1 MNRWEVEKIIP
12 QINPQATGN
21 NIRRL
26 MNSHGMSVKDV
37 QFALGFATPQSVYKW
52 FRGNS
57 LPSVDNL
64 VILADLLGCT
74 VDSILVVEK

>member
-1 MNRWEVEKIIP
+1 MVP
-12 QINPQATGN
+12 QINLKATGK
-21 NIRRL
+21 NIDRMRTAA
-26 MNSHGMSVKDV
+26 GFTVKDV
-37 QFALGFATPQSVYKW
+37 QSVFGFATPQAVYKW
-52 FRGNS
+52 CRGNS